1 MRSRRNIR
9 NPARL
14 RLETA
19 LSLQADLSLVSSMRE
34 KRTKRH
40 PTAQK
45 APSRGTVASTLTVL
59 SSLLARARLESDWE
73 RAAACLTG
81 NKCRHTISC
90 KLRLTFHSLDQD
102 CAFCLFSKCQCQ
114 VACHFNRGDVGV
126 RETSDSTSVAAC
138 SRHEVRVIASFT
150 SCIRA
155 SAGLMYFQK

>member
-59 SSLLARARLESDWE
+59 SSLLARARLESDLGEGCCMLDWQQVQAYYIRQTPPDIARSRSRLCFLFVLE
-73 RAAACLTG
+73 VSRD
-81 NKCRHTISC
+81 SC
-90 KLRLTFHSLDQD
+90 SSTHSLS
-102 CAFCLFSKCQCQ
+102 ARWPATSTGEMLGSERQ
-114 VACHFNRGDVGV
+114 VTPHQWLL
-126 RETSDSTSVAAC
+126 AAD
-138 SRHEVRVIASFT
+138 T
-150 SCIRA
+150 
-155 SAGLMYFQK
+155 K